1 MSMHIL
7 PCGIRWQFLALLL
20 SLVVAGCDDSII
32 SIISPISPTDDDSI
46 VPPTDATVATKLS
59 IFLKDDPG
67 DVDIV
72 WVQVDDVV
80 LVGQGAPISLL
91 DEPTDL
97 INLTELVDV
106 AVALVEGVAVE
117 PGLYTQVRFVLGGA
131 VLLDGDGNVYGYG
144 DVEAPPGLEIT
155 GGLTC
160 PSCSQSGIKVQL
172 PGGVTLAEGD
182 DAGVLIDFD
191 IAQSFGHQAEQSGK
205 WVMHPVILG
214 KVDDPGAIETKDDA
228 DDDYPDEFKGIAAL
242 VSVEGDAPTRTV
254 RVELTNDHGS
264 VAVDIV
270 EGSTLF
276 DAHGD
281 ILGVDE
287 LLAALDL
294 VDLVIEIKGE
304 GERQEDGSVLAATI
318 KVETD
323 DDADDDDPDEFK
335 GIAALVSVEREAP
348 TRTVRVELTNDH
360 GSVAVDIVEGSTLF
374 DAHGDILGVDELLAA
389 LDPVD
394 LVIEIK
400 GEGEHQEDGSVLAA
414 TIKVETDSVS

>member
-1 MSMHIL
+1 M
-7 PCGIRWQFLALLL
+7 
-20 SLVVAGCDDSII
+20 
-32 SIISPISPTDDDSI
+32 
-46 VPPTDATVATKLS
+46 
-59 IFLKDDPG
+59 
-67 DVDIV
+67 
-72 WVQVDDVV
+72 
-80 LVGQGAPISLL
+80 
-91 DEPTDL
+91 
-97 INLTELVDV
+97 
-106 AVALVEGVAVE
+106 
-117 PGLYTQVRFVLGGA
+117 
-131 VLLDGDGNVYGYG
+131 
-144 DVEAPPGLEIT
+144 
-155 GGLTC
+155 
-160 PSCSQSGIKVQL
+160 QL